1 MSSKLAKTIK
11 LNNKEYDI
19 PVTVVDQV
27 INYFNPMAGAVR
39 YKTRVQVALSGGY
52 QAADKKRRANQ
63 LGGKREMDADSA
75 ILPDLGTLREES
87 QNMLRNSPIAAGVI
101 KTNVTKVVGTG
112 LKARPQIDRDILNLT
127 EEQAEAWEH
136 AAEREYLLATET
148 REFDAERKLPFSL
161 LQGLAFLKSLEDG
174 DLLVNMP
181 RFVRAGSPYKLKLQL
196 IEAARICNKDNEKD
210 SNTMSGGVSK
220 DKNTGAPAKYHV
232 LDQHPGSVRNLRDRK
247 KATWTSLDAF
257 GVRTGNPQVL
267 HLFDQT
273 RPGQTRGVPYLAPV
287 VEMIKQLGRYTDAE
301 IMAAVVSGMLTV
313 FVTSESG
320 QARLGPAPTSINP
333 DGDPDAQADTT
344 GMELGYGSVLG
355 LTPGE
360 KVETVNP
367 GRPNPAF
374 DPFMQA
380 VLRQIGAALEIP
392 FELLI
397 KHFTSSYSAS
407 RAALLEAWSYFN
419 RRRHW
424 LITLLCQPVYEA
436 VITEAVA
443 TGRLKAPGFFTDP
456 LIKKAW
462 LGAIWTG
469 DAQGQLDPLKE
480 ANAALKRVDDLKITT
495 RDEECTAYN
504 GSNWQKKIP
513 RIIQNRKD
521 MREIEGIAVQETDPD
536 ADVSLSTNGVDLD
549 YKSIKEMAD
558 SYGVGVLA
566 GMVTPQQEDE
576 VSFREEARLP
586 VMGKQAVGAWE
597 SDGGIRR
604 PITLQSGV
612 TFEEEQVGTSDP
624 DAEKDE

>member
-1 MSSKLAKTIK
+1 MSSKLSKKIT
-11 LNNKEYDI
+11 LNKKEYDV
-19 PVTVVDQV
+19 PVTLVDQV
-27 INYFNPMAGAVR
+27 INYFNPMAGAAR

-63 LGGKREMDADSA
+63 FGGPREMDADRA
-75 ILPDLGTLREES
+75 ILPDLPTLREES
-87 QNMLRNSPIAAGVI
+87 LNLLRNSPIAAGVI
-101 KTNVTKVVGTG
+101 KTNITKVVGTG
-112 LKARPQIDRDILNLT
+112 LKARPQIDRDILRLT
-127 EEQAEAWEH
+127 EDQAETWER
-136 AAEREYLLATET
+136 AAEREFLLATET
-148 REFDAERKLPFSL
+148 REFDVERKLPFSL

-174 DLLVNMP
+174 DVFANLP
-181 RFVRAGSPYKLKLQL
+181 RISRTGSPYKVKMQL
-196 IEAARICNKDNEKD
+196 IEAARVCNAGGAKD
-210 SNTMSGGVSK
+210 TATLSGGVERDEK
-220 DKNTGAPAKYHV
+220 TGAPVKYHI
-232 LDQHPGSVRNLRDRK
+232 LNRHPGGVLSYTARQKL
-247 KATWTSLDAF
+247 TWLKLDAF
-257 GVRTGNPQVL
+257 GKRTGSPLVL
-267 HLFDQT
+267 HLFDQS
-273 RPGQTRGVPYLAPV
+273 RPGQSRGVPYLAPV

-320 QARLGPAPTSINP
+320 NARLGPAPTQDNP
-333 DGDPDAQADTT
+333 DGSPDNQVDTT

-355 LTPGE
+355 LMPGE
-360 KVETVNP
+360 TVESVNP

-374 DPFMQA
+374 DPFMLA

-392 FELLI
+392 FELLV

-456 LIKKAW
+456 LIQKAW

-504 GSNWQKKIP
+504 GTNWQKKIP
-513 RIIQNRKD
+513 RIIQNHKELRD
-521 MREIEGIAVQETDPD
+521 IA
-536 ADVSLSTNGVDLD
+536 A
-549 YKSIKEMAD
+549 
-558 SYGVGVLA
+558 
-566 GMVTPQQEDE
+566 VTPEDNQ
-576 VSFREEARLP
+576 P
-586 VMGKQAVGAWE
+586 
-597 SDGGIRR
+597 
-604 PITLQSGV
+604 
-612 TFEEEQVGTSDP
+612 
-624 DAEKDE
+624 